1 MESRISFQERAKGRC
16 CGEEGWRTVYFPFS
30 SLKNGAVSRLLGKLS
45 VRLRIAYDLALNFN
59 NIFDRNDHVK
69 PYSVSHFLVSGGIAD
84 IQENGCLIGIRI
96 GFAIGK
102 SIKHS
107 RYFNSVLIDN
117 LGFYPVELAF
127 IDGVKYFLI
136 VCIGI
141 IIIFVIVIQS
151 EFPVPVGKAFFPGY
165 RNYGTANLL
174 WLPSQCRRWRIKTA
188 SSITLVSNS
197 GKRAGND

>member
-1 MESRISFQERAKGRC
+1 MKSRISFQECAKGRC

-30 SLKNGAVSRLLGKLS
+30 SLKNGAVNRLLGKLF

-69 PYSVSHFLVSGGIAD
+69 SYSVSHFLASGGIAD
-84 IQENGCLIGIRI
+84 IQENGCLTGIRI

-107 RYFNSVLIDN
+107 RYLNSVFIDN
-117 LGFYPVELAF
+117 LGFYPVEFAF

-141 IIIFVIVIQS
+141 VII
-151 EFPVPVGKAFFPGY
+151 
-165 RNYGTANLL
+165 L
-174 WLPSQCRRWRIKTA
+174 
-188 SSITLVSNS
+188 
-197 GKRAGND
+197 